1 MPREAPALR
10 TPCLRGAVSPAY
22 RASKIGAEAWQVVP
36 PPRAILPAPRLLLCK
51 VPVYQHS
58 TDEGRMQMDRR
69 FMQFSDSRIL
79 AMLQINRVNS
89 VVNRGGAQIGQIR
102 LS

>member
-1 MPREAPALR
+1 
-10 TPCLRGAVSPAY
+10 
-22 RASKIGAEAWQVVP
+22 
-36 PPRAILPAPRLLLCK
+36 
-51 VPVYQHS
+51 
-58 TDEGRMQMDRR
+58 MQMDRR

-79 AMLQINRVNS
+79 AMLQTNRVNS